1 MAATHRTLKG
11 KRVDALPR
19 RRETT
24 PWDFTEVED
33 GHPYLLRRGR
43 DFDVGVETI
52 RRAAKA
58 WARKRGLTVT
68 TRVQFDG
75 PSGATNRKKVGLYV
89 QFAGDRERR

>member
-1 MAATHRTLKG
+1 MAGAHRMLKG
-11 KRVDALPR
+11 KRVDALPGH
-19 RRETT
+19 RETAL
-24 PWDFTEVED
+24 WDFTEIED

-52 RRAAKA
+52 RRAATA

-75 PSGATNRKKVGLYV
+75 PPGGTDRKKVGLYV